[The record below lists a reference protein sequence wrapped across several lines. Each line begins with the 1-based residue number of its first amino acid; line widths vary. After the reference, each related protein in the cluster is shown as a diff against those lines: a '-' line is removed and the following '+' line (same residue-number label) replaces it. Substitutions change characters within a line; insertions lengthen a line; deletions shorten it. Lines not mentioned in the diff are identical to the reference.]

1 MIERYSTPEMAAI
14 WTDEARMA
22 AWLQVE
28 LAVCEAWAR
37 IGRIPEDALAEI
49 KAKAAFDVDRVCEIE
64 QVTQHD
70 VIAFV
75 SCVAENVGECS
86 KYIHYG
92 LTSSDVLDTGLAL
105 QLRAAGALLVE
116 EATKLGRILQR
127 RALEHRD
134 TVMMGRT
141 HGVHAEPIT
150 FGMVLGLWAFEVK
163 RGLERVQRATQQVS
177 VGKISGAVGTYANV
191 DPQVEQVAMSLLDLG
206 SAPISTQIVQR
217 DRHAEFMAALALLAT
232 TIEKIALQVRHYQRT
247 EVLEAEEY
255 FAPGQKGSS
264 AMPHKR
270 NPIISERLCGQARII
285 RGNMLAAFENVAL
298 WHERDISHSSA
309 ERIILPDATT
319 LLDYMLVR
327 MTGLI
332 EGLVIRS
339 ERMRENIARGLGL
352 HASSRVLLALVD
364 KGGLSREEAYAIVQ
378 RAALRA
384 ADERSPL
391 RDLLAV
397 DPVVAQRL
405 SLTDLD
411 ACFDDARFLR
421 HVPEVIARLDAID
434 PARREGGA
442 VEGGARVGPDGVPPA
457 GAGS

>member
-1 MIERYSTPEMAAI
+1 VIERYSTPEMAAV

-22 AWLQVE
+22 AWLKVE
-28 LAVCEAWAR
+28 LAVCEAWSR
-37 IGRIPEDALAEI
+37 LGTIPEDAFEEI

-64 QVTQHD
+64 QTTQHD

-105 QLRAAGALLVE
+105 QLRAAGALLE
-116 EATKLGRILQR
+116 EETLKLGHILQQ
-127 RALEHRD
+127 RALEHQD
-134 TVMMGRT
+134 TLMMGRT

-150 FGMVLGLWAFEVK
+150 FGMVLGLWAFEVE
-163 RGLERVQRATQQVS
+163 RGLRRLQRAVQQVS

-191 DPQVEQVAMSLLDLG
+191 DPQVEGIAMRILG
-206 SAPISTQIVQR
+206 LEAAPISTQIVQR

-285 RGNMLAAFENVAL
+285 RANMVVAFENVAL

-309 ERIILPDATT
+309 ERIILPDSTI
-319 LLDYMLVR
+319 LLHYMLKKTCWLVDKLKVYPEN
-327 MTGLI
+327 MAANLEKSFGL
-332 EGLVIRS
+332 LYS
-339 ERMRENIARGLGL
+339 Q
-352 HASSRVLLALVD
+352 RVLLALVEAGMLRD
-364 KGGLSREEAYAIVQ
+364 DAYALVQ
-378 RAALRA
+378 RSAMKAWEQKTSFKTLLE
-384 ADERSPL
+384 ADE
-391 RDLLAV
+391 AV
-397 DPVVAQRL
+397 TSRL
-405 SLTDLD
+405 SGTELE
-411 ACFDDARFLR
+411 ACFDPSYQLR
-421 HVPEVIARLDAID
+421 NMGVIFD
-434 PARREGGA
+434 
-442 VEGGARVGPDGVPPA
+442 RVA
-457 GAGS
+457 ALEW

>member
-1 MIERYSTPEMAAI
+1 MIDRYSTPEMVAI

-22 AWLQVE
+22 AWLKVE

-37 IGRIPEDALAEI
+37 LGEIPDSAMAEI
-49 KAKAAFDVDRVCEIE
+49 NDKARFDVARVCEIE
-64 QVTQHD
+64 EITHHD

-75 SCVAENVGECS
+75 SCVSENVGECS

-105 QLRAAGALLVE
+105 QMRAAGALLAE
-116 EATKLGRILQR
+116 ETERLGRTLQR

-163 RGLERVQRATQQVS
+163 RGLERLQRAVQQVS

-191 DPQVEQVAMSLLDLG
+191 DPQVEQIALSLLDLG
-206 SAPISTQIVQR
+206 VAPISTQIVQR
-217 DRHAEFMAALALLAT
+217 DRHAEYMAALALLAS

-270 NPIISERLCGQARII
+270 NPIISERLCGQARVI
-285 RGNMLAAFENVAL
+285 RANMLAAFENIPL
-298 WHERDISHSSA
+298 WHERDISHSSV
-309 ERIILPDATT
+309 ERVILPDSTI
-319 LLDYMLVR
+319 LLHYMLKKAHWLVDKLNVYPEN
-327 MTGLI
+327 MAANIDKSFGLI
-332 EGLVIRS
+332 FS
-339 ERMRENIARGLGL
+339 Q
-352 HASSRVLLALVD
+352 RVLLALVKSGMLRD
-364 KGGLSREEAYAIVQ
+364 DAYAVVQ
-378 RAALRA
+378 RTAMRAWQEKTPFQQLLLADPEVTGRLSQAELQTCFDPAGQLRNMAVIFERVAAL
-384 ADERSPL
+384 
-391 RDLLAV
+391 
-397 DPVVAQRL
+397 
-405 SLTDLD
+405 
-411 ACFDDARFLR
+411 
-421 HVPEVIARLDAID
+421 
-434 PARREGGA
+434 GW
-442 VEGGARVGPDGVPPA
+442 
-457 GAGS
+457 

>member
-1 MIERYSTPEMAAI
+1 MIERYSTPEMAAV

-28 LAVCEAWAR
+28 LAVCEAWTR
-37 IGRIPEDALAEI
+37 LGKIPGEAMAEI

-64 QVTQHD
+64 QTTQHD

-105 QLRAAGALLVE
+105 QLRAAAALLE
-116 EATKLGRILQR
+116 EETKKLGRILQR

-134 TVMMGRT
+134 TIMMGRT

-150 FGMVLGLWAFEVK
+150 FGMVLGLWAFEVQ
-163 RGLERVQRATQQVS
+163 RGLERLQRAAHQVA
-177 VGKISGAVGTYANV
+177 VGKISGAVGNYANV
-191 DPQVEQVAMSLLDLG
+191 DPQVEQMTMSILDLG
-206 SAPISTQIVQR
+206 TAPISTQIVQR
-217 DRHAEFMAALALLAT
+217 DRHAEFMASLALLAA

-285 RGNMLAAFENVAL
+285 RGNMLVAFENVAL

-309 ERIILPDATT
+309 ERIILPDSTI
-319 LLDYMLVR
+319 LLHYMLKKACWLVDKLNVYPEN
-327 MTGLI
+327 MAANLDKSFGL
-332 EGLVIRS
+332 LYS
-339 ERMRENIARGLGL
+339 Q
-352 HASSRVLLALVD
+352 RVLLALVETGMLRD
-364 KGGLSREEAYAIVQ
+364 DAYAVVQ
-378 RAALRA
+378 RSAMKAWEQKTSFKELLKADAEVTGRLGDAELEGLFDPSHQLRNMGVIFERVAAL
-384 ADERSPL
+384 EW
-391 RDLLAV
+391 
-397 DPVVAQRL
+397 
-405 SLTDLD
+405 
-411 ACFDDARFLR
+411 
-421 HVPEVIARLDAID
+421 
-434 PARREGGA
+434 
-442 VEGGARVGPDGVPPA
+442 
-457 GAGS
+457 

>member
-64 QVTQHD
+64 QLTQHD

-86 KYIHYG
+86 KYVHYG

-116 EATKLGRILQR
+116 ETVNLGRILQR
-127 RALEHRD
+127 RALEQRD
-134 TVMMGRT
+134 TVMVGRT

-163 RGLERVQRATQQVS
+163 RGLERLQRAIRQVS
-177 VGKISGAVGTYANV
+177 VGKISGAVGNYANV
-191 DPQVEQVAMSLLDLG
+191 DPQVEQIAMSILDLG

-285 RGNMLAAFENVAL
+285 RANMLAAFENVAL

-309 ERIILPDATT
+309 ERIILPDSTI
-319 LLDYMLVR
+319 LLHYMLKKACWLVDR
-327 MTGLI
+327 LDIHPENMLANLEKSFGLI
-332 EGLVIRS
+332 YS
-339 ERMRENIARGLGL
+339 Q
-352 HASSRVLLALVD
+352 RVLLTLIEAGMLRD
-364 KGGLSREEAYAIVQ
+364 DAYAVVQ
-378 RAALRA
+378 RSAMKAW
-384 ADERSPL
+384 EEKTSFK
-391 RDLLAV
+391 DLLKADGEV
-397 DPVVAQRL
+397 TARL
-405 SLTDLD
+405 SAGELD
-411 ACFDDARFLR
+411 ACFDPAYQLR
-421 HVPEVIARLDAID
+421 NMGVIFD
-434 PARREGGA
+434 
-442 VEGGARVGPDGVPPA
+442 RVA
-457 GAGS
+457 ALEW